1 MKRLSTNT
9 ILQNQY
15 KHKVR
20 LKHRQE
26 YLTELNYMQGLSSGR
41 IDKIFFNNF
50 INESVQLLI
59 NSIFL
64 MESGYFDC
72 AFYSIRQSQ
81 ENINNMLYLSINSA
95 QLEKWKN
102 KEKFPINSQITDYL
116 ARFDKDYQEIKST
129 LQVFFND
136 FEDLIKQTHK
146 IIHKQGL
153 DTFYKIRA
161 QYSDDIKFDK
171 ETELVLFNKLLSY
184 SICHLYLIFII
195 LDPIGLMLADEEFNR
210 KLHFNPSTEA
220 INLKYIKEN
229 YPIDLI
235 DLLKSTDFYKRLQ
248 SEFGQNEEMNDAV
261 YSLVRDSYFDL
272 NALDMI
278 EEQRHLLYCDTCF
291 VFNILKLGLKVSNFY
306 IGQISII
313 PDYWTSI
320 KCNYTHTSWVLG
332 EDDKFI
338 FNEAKYNIPYHN
350 VYLSEIPI
358 LDSGIL
364 IMEHNN
370 LFNEDEIRSLEN
382 FYIEQNEQH
391 EKMINELFK
400 SLQEE
405 MLEQK

>member
-1 MKRLSTNT
+1 
-9 ILQNQY
+9 
-15 KHKVR
+15 
-20 LKHRQE
+20 
-26 YLTELNYMQGLSSGR
+26 MQGLASGR

-116 ARFDKDYQEIKST
+116 TRFDKDYQEIKSA

-229 YPIDLI
+229 YPTDLI
-235 DLLKSTDFYKRLQ
+235 DLLKTTDFYKRLQ

-261 YSLVRDSYFDL
+261 YSLIRDSYFDL

-278 EEQRHLLYCDTCF
+278 EKQRHLLYCDTCF
-291 VFNILKLGLKVSNFY
+291 VFSILKLGLKVSNFY

-358 LDSGIL
+358 LDSGML

-382 FYIEQNEQH
+382 FYTEQNAQH
-391 EKMINELFK
+391 EKMINELFE
-400 SLQEE
+400 SL
-405 MLEQK
+405 K